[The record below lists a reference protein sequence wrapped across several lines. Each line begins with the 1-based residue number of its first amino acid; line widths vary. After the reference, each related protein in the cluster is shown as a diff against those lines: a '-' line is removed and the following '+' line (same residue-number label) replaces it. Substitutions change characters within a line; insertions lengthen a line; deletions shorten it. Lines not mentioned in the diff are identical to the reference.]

1 VSLARYVLGAV
12 SLALVGGSMALAAVT
27 VRRRFFA
34 GWSGAPARLTELV
47 LGLAMLIA
55 ILETLGAVGW
65 FRLGPIVATTVA
77 VGVGLAWL
85 TGRGRPVATPARAHR
100 GRPGSTATRLG
111 VTPAA
116 IALLA
121 ATAVLAEWAAPTLQ
135 SYDVGVRTFDSLWY
149 HLPWAAS
156 FAQTGHTT
164 PLRFTDVEYLTAFY
178 PATAEVLHGLGIVLF
193 ANDTLSPGL
202 NLIWLG
208 LALLAAWCIGSS
220 RGAGAAAVLGV
231 ALLMATP
238 MMNTSQAGSAANDVV
253 GAFFLL
259 ASVAFVLAGDGP
271 RAGLAGDGRGAGL
284 AGDGRRAEIVLAA
297 VAAGLAM
304 AVKLSLLAPV
314 AALTAGAIA
323 VAPTGR
329 RRITA
334 ALWLGPLLLAGGY
347 WYARNAI
354 AVGNPLPWTG
364 LGILPTPAAPLQ
376 QHTAFS
382 VAHYLTTSGAWSR
395 FWEPGLAA
403 GLGRWWFVI
412 VGAAVV
418 GPLLC
423 LLPGAGRTVRMLGLV
438 ALASLAAYLITPET
452 AAGPRGDPAGFA
464 FNLRYAAPSLALSLA
479 ILPLAPPLAGAR
491 RQGVLVGALAV
502 ALCATQ
508 FRSSLW
514 PHRHVLGVVLLAA
527 GLLLA
532 GAALLAI
539 RAGSRSRAR
548 GPSGRRSPSRALLL
562 SGAAL
567 ALTAGAAAGYAWQR
581 HYLRGRYQ
589 FNPGVSYLARTWA
602 FFRTVHD
609 ARVGVVGTFGGF
621 FSYPLFG
628 PDASNRVQY
637 VGARGAHGSFT
648 AITDCRRWRE
658 AINDGRY
665 RYVVTTPARDPWHP
679 KRLRPSPE
687 AGWTG
692 SDPNAHLV
700 LSRRATG
707 QPIDV
712 YEIRG
717 PLDPAGCTGRGA

>member
-1 VSLARYVLGAV
+1 MSLARYGLGAV
-12 SLALVGGSMALAAVT
+12 SLALVGGSMGLAAVS

-34 GWSGAPARLTELV
+34 GWSGAPARLTEAV
-47 LGLAMLIA
+47 IGLALLIA
-55 ILETLGAVGW
+55 TLEMLGAVGW
-65 FRLGPIVATTVA
+65 FLLGPIVAASVV
-77 VGVGLAWL
+77 VGAGATWLA
-85 TGRGRPVATPARAHR
+85 GGGRAIAGPQRGRRGSLVA
-100 GRPGSTATRLG
+100 G
-111 VTPAA
+111 A
-116 IALLA
+116 IALVA
-121 ATAVLAEWAAPTLQ
+121 STAVLAEWAAPTLQ

-156 FAQTGHTT
+156 FAQTGHIT
-164 PLRFTDVEYLTAFY
+164 PLRFTDVEYLTAYY
-178 PATAEVLHGLGIVLF
+178 PATAELVHGLGIVLF
-193 ANDTLSPGL
+193 AHDTLSPAL

-208 LALLAAWCIGSS
+208 LSLLAAWCIGRS
-220 RGAGAAAVLGV
+220 RRADAAAVLGV

-259 ASVAFVLAGDGP
+259 ASVALVLAGDG
-271 RAGLAGDGRGAGL
+271 RHAGLE
-284 AGDGRRAEIVLAA
+284 GDGRRAGVGDDGRRAQIVLAA
-297 VAAGLAM
+297 VAAGLAV

-314 AALTAGAIA
+314 AALTIGAIA
-323 VAPTGR
+323 VAPSGR
-329 RRITA
+329 RRMTA
-334 ALWLGPLLLAGGY
+334 ALWLGPLLVAGGY

-354 AVGNPLPWTG
+354 AVGNPLPWTS

-382 VAHYLTTSGAWSR
+382 VAHYLSTSGAWSR

-423 LLPGAGRTVRMLGLV
+423 LLPGAGRTVRMLGFV

-479 ILPLAPPLAGAR
+479 ILPLAPPLGGPR
-491 RQGVLVGALAV
+491 RQRVLVGALAV
-502 ALCATQ
+502 ALGATQ

-532 GAALLAI
+532 AALIAM
-539 RAGSRSRAR
+539 RTR
-548 GPSGRRSPSRALLL
+548 PPSRVLLL
-562 SGAAL
+562 AAAAL

-589 FNPGVSYLARTWA
+589 FNPGVSYLGRTWA

-628 PDASNRVQY
+628 PNASNRVQY

-658 AINDGRY
+658 ALNAGRY

-687 AGWTG
+687 AAWTG
-692 SDPNAHLV
+692 SDPNARLV
-700 LSRRATG
+700 LSRRAAG

-712 YEIRG
+712 YEISG
-717 PLDPAGCTGRGA
+717 PLNPAGCTGRGA